1 MKKHLLIHG
10 QQQHWENA
18 KEQNK
23 KRKTPT
29 ALWVLS
35 FDGHYVL
42 YSKLIHNAREI
53 QNWQTIQY

>member
-1 MKKHLLIHG
+1 MKKRLLIHG
-10 QQQHWENA
+10 QQQQHWENA

-23 KRKTPT
+23 KRKTP

-35 FDGHYVL
+35 SDGHYVL